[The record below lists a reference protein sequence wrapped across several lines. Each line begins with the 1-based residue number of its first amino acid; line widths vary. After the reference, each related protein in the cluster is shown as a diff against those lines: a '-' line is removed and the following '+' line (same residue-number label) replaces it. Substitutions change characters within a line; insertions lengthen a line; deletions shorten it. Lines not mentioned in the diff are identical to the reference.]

1 MIKIAKVEEEKQP
14 NGIIDLVSK
23 VLSDNA
29 KVQEEKDAARN
40 RMEAAI
46 MTRAAAST
54 AKSTATRSGL
64 TSGFIATKETTE
76 PEKKE
81 VLSEDKF
88 EQKLEAMKKEITNA
102 GSGPDPTKDV
112 NDKLEIS
119 PVTEAAAA
127 SLD

>member
-1 MIKIAKVEEEKQP
+1 VIKIAKVEEEKQP

-88 EQKLEAMKKEITNA
+88 E
-102 GSGPDPTKDV
+102 
-112 NDKLEIS
+112 
-119 PVTEAAAA
+119 
-127 SLD
+127 